1 MAQPKVAAVRRTSAD
16 DVFDHLQSE
25 IVSLRILPGTKMSE
39 VEVASQFGISR
50 QPVRDA
56 FIRLANL
63 GLLLIRPQKATV
75 VRKFSMT
82 EIARARFVRQ
92 AVEAEILRQA
102 CVIQDSSTLALIE
115 SNLKQQE
122 QAIARANTKKFH
134 DLDYEFHRLLCV
146 SAHQEHVF
154 ETIAECKSQVDRLC
168 HLSLSESNEMRTLY
182 QDHLEIQSALIEG
195 DVNKIVYSI
204 HRHLG
209 RLDSTVVAI
218 RKDHSDYFED

>member
-1 MAQPKVAAVRRTSAD
+1 MPN
-16 DVFDHLQSE
+16 E
-25 IVSLRILPGTKMSE
+25 MSE
-39 VEVASQFGISR
+39 VEVARQFGISR

-102 CVIQDSSTLALIE
+102 CVIQDNSALALIARY
-115 SNLKQQE
+115 LKQQE
-122 QAIARANTKKFH
+122 QAIARANTEKFH

-146 SAHQEHVF
+146 SARQEHVF
-154 ETIAECKSQVDRLC
+154 ETIAECKSQLDRLC
-168 HLSLSESNEMRTLY
+168 LLSLSEGDEMRTLY

-195 DVNKIVYSI
+195 NVNKIVHLI

-209 RLDSTVVAI
+209 RLDSTVVVI
-218 RKDHSDYFED
+218 RQDHSDDFED